1 MFIIFI
7 LLYCNNMLYGNVII
21 EYSLIYINDL
31 LSNCLQHRIK
41 DNYILNK
48 KSVTSKYVIFIFSYW
63 F

>member
-1 MFIIFI
+1 
-7 LLYCNNMLYGNVII
+7 MLYGNVII

-48 KSVTSKYVIFIFSYW
+48 KSVTSKYVIFIFIYW